1 MIPEEDVIA
10 YAKAVL
16 KPQGFKKKNKRWTK
30 NDGTFTLIFFIQGSQ
45 WSKEDYYIRPGV
57 LINDVPATIHDYYG
71 HFHTQIKA
79 NSLMEIFQTLQVFFD
94 EWTNK
99 RLIRERIL
107 AFMEWETRNPLEKR
121 RAGLVDYDSDPVPA
135 RLLFGTQ
142 PYVFQYVIEHF

>member
-10 YAKAVL
+10 YAKEVL

-30 NDGTFTLIFFIQGSQ
+30 DDGSFTRIFFIQGSQ

-57 LINDVPATIHDYYG
+57 LINGVPVTGLDYYG
-71 HFHTQIKA
+71 HFHTEIRA
-79 NSLMEIFQTLQVFFD
+79 DSLAGIFQALQVFFD
-94 EWTNK
+94 EWTDK
-99 RLIRERIL
+99 RLIRERVL
-107 AFMEWETRNPLEKR
+107 AFMEWEKRNPLEKR

-142 PYVFQYVIEHF
+142 AYVFQHVIEHF